1 MVVVTDKGVVDTAS
15 VDIIIVDVLNNE
27 ADVSG
32 KADDIV
38 NEVVVNFSAVVVW
51 ADVLLMV
58 VKPVVI
64 SGSMEEV
71 WLLVDGAFEL
81 SILVDVMVV
90 VSDGVNWIEVV
101 NTVVVTDTVE
111 AVADVT
117 VTELWVVPGT
127 EIR

>member
-1 MVVVTDKGVVDTAS
+1 MVVVTDKGVVDTGS

-32 KADDIV
+32 KTDDIV

-51 ADVLLMV
+51 ADVLLTV

-90 VSDGVNWIEVV
+90 VSDGVNCIEVV

-111 AVADVT
+111 AVVDVT
-117 VTELWVVPGT
+117 VTELWVVSAT
-127 EIR
+127 KIR